1 MSLPTLAPK
10 YSFDGSS
17 IHRSSQAGSKRQ
29 MNGSVV
35 SSHAEERQT
44 IGKMSKASKHST
56 AAGTE
61 SVRLNH
67 LHDPEMSSIVAFVE
81 NKQREVYANQLSQLP
96 FFQFLLTNQ
105 QRRCRH
111 LFEET
116 NYGSQPVQRSHNLWQ
131 FKSHA

>member
-17 IHRSSQAGSKRQ
+17 IHRSSHAGSKRQ
-29 MNGSVV
+29 MNGSSVV

-44 IGKMSKASKHST
+44 IGKISKASKHST

-61 SVRLNH
+61 SVKMNH

-81 NKQREVYANQLSQLP
+81 NKQREVYANQLS
-96 FFQFLLTNQ
+96 FF
-105 QRRCRH
+105 
-111 LFEET
+111 
-116 NYGSQPVQRSHNLWQ
+116 SHW
-131 FKSHA
+131 S